1 MQVLEAREYS
11 GEIAIGSK
19 PEAIIEFLRDPRR
32 FAPCIPGVVR
42 YSIDRD
48 GSLRLRLR
56 LDVGSAGIADISS
69 ITSDATI
76 RISGYGGNYV
86 IYNIE
91 GKTLG
96 SSYSVELRILAKPV
110 DRGSRVY
117 WEARASLG
125 ALIRILSRF
134 FDMDKLVE
142 EIARK
147 AVENLTRCMEKPGSV
162 YAPP

>member
-1 MQVLEAREYS
+1 MEAREYR
-11 GEIAIGSK
+11 GEVVISSK
-19 PEAIIEFLRDPRR
+19 PEAVIDFLRDPRR

-42 YSIDRD
+42 YSIDQD
-48 GSLRLRLR
+48 KSLRLRLR

-76 RISGYGGNYV
+76 RISGYGDDHV

-96 SSYSVELRILAKPV
+96 SSYSVELRIFAEPV
-110 DRGSRVY
+110 DRGSRIY
-117 WEARASLG
+117 WVARASLG

-134 FDMDKLVE
+134 FDIDKLVE

-147 AVENLTRCMEKPGSV
+147 AVENLARCMESSGSAG
-162 YAPP
+162 APP

>member
-1 MQVLEAREYS
+1 MEAREYR
-11 GEIAIGSK
+11 GEVAISYK
-19 PEAIIEFLRDPRR
+19 PEAVIEFLRDPRR

-42 YSIDRD
+42 HYIDQD

-56 LDVGSAGIADISS
+56 FDVGSAGIADISS

-76 RISGYGGNYV
+76 RISDYGDSYI

-91 GKTLG
+91 GRALG

-110 DRGSRVY
+110 DRIY

-134 FDMDKLVE
+134 FDIDRLVE

-147 AVENLTRCMEKPGSV
+147 AVENLTRCIEASESEFKL
-162 YAPP
+162 A

>member
-1 MQVLEAREYS
+1 MEAREYR
-11 GEIAIGSK
+11 GEVAISYK
-19 PEAIIEFLRDPRR
+19 PEAVIEFLRDPRR

-42 YSIDRD
+42 HYIDQD

-76 RISGYGGNYV
+76 RISGYGDGYI

-91 GKTLG
+91 GRALG

-134 FDMDKLVE
+134 FDIDRLVE

-147 AVENLTRCMEKPGSV
+147 AVENLTRCIEASGLEDT
-162 YAPP
+162 PP